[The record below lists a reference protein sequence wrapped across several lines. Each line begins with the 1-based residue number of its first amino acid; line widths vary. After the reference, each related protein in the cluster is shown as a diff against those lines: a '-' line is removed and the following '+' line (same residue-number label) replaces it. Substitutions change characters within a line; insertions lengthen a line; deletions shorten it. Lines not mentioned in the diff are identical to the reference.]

1 MLKKLFL
8 VDILKVIDG
17 FGSISQRHGSADPDP
32 HQNITDPQHCIQ
44 AASSQRIQENSRQ
57 INDLLTFAQAMPRHV
72 DLPSPLSS
80 HKTTGSN
87 SGDSTALSGLSSGSG
102 TSDVGGA
109 PAANYKNMQLSLI
122 SVQKQLTALKSLVE
136 RNSQALQA
144 KEAKVAAL
152 EATSRQLALL
162 LLTEA
167 NLTLCADTL
176 AGGG

>member
-1 MLKKLFL
+1 M
-8 VDILKVIDG
+8 
-17 FGSISQRHGSADPDP
+17 
-32 HQNITDPQHCIQ
+32 DPQHCLQ

-57 INDLLTFAQAMPRHV
+57 INDLLTFAQAMPRPQP
-72 DLPSPLSS
+72 LPSSLSGR
-80 HKTTGSN
+80 KTTGGN
-87 SGDSTALSGLSSGSG
+87 SGDSTALSDLSSGSG
-102 TSDVGGA
+102 TSDVGGVA
-109 PAANYKNMQLSLI
+109 PANYKNMQLSLM
-122 SVQKQLTALKSLVE
+122 SLQKQLTALKSLAE

-167 NLTLCADTL
+167 NLTLCADTA

>member
-1 MLKKLFL
+1 MK
-8 VDILKVIDG
+8 IEG
-17 FGSISQRHGSADPDP
+17 SESGSISQRHGSADPDP
-32 HQNITDPQHCIQ
+32 DPHQNVMDPQHCLQ

-57 INDLLTFAQAMPRHV
+57 INDLLTLVQAVPRPQP
-72 DLPSPLSS
+72 LPSPLSGR
-80 HKTTGSN
+80 KTIGGN
-87 SGDSTALSGLSSGSG
+87 SGDSTALSGLSSGSA
-102 TSDVGGA
+102 TSDTYPDVGGVA
-109 PAANYKNMQLSLI
+109 PAASYKNMQLSLM
-122 SVQKQLTALKSLVE
+122 SVQKQLTALKSLAE

-167 NLTLCADTL
+167 NLTLCADTS

>member
-1 MLKKLFL
+1 MK
-8 VDILKVIDG
+8 IEG
-17 FGSISQRHGSADPDP
+17 SGSISQRHGSADPDP
-32 HQNITDPQHCIQ
+32 HQNVMDPQHCLQ

-57 INDLLTFAQAMPRHV
+57 INDLLTFAQSMPRPQH
-72 DLPSPLSS
+72 LPSPLSS
-80 HKTTGSN
+80 RKTTGSS

-102 TSDVGGA
+102 TSGTSPDV
-109 PAANYKNMQLSLI
+109 NYKNMQLSLM
-122 SVQKQLTALKSLVE
+122 SVQKQLTALKSLAE

-162 LLTEA
+162 LLMEA
-167 NLTLCADTL
+167 NLTLCADTA